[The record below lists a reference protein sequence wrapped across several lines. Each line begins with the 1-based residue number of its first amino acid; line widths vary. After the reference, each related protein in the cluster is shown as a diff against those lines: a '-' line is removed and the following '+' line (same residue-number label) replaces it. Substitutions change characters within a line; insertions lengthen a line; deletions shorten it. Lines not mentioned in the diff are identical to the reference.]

1 VKAEKK
7 QRLEAAGFK
16 VGSADE
22 FLGLTPSESALVS
35 LRLSL
40 AEEVRRRRL
49 RLHCSQA
56 ALAQRLGSSQSRV
69 AKLEAAE
76 ADVSLDLLFRALFA
90 TGAKMRDVGKVVS
103 AA

>member
-1 VKAEKK
+1 MKSDKK

-22 FLGLTPSESALVS
+22 FLALSPEESALVS

-49 RLHCSQA
+49 ALHYSQA
-56 ALAQRLGSSQSRV
+56 ELARRIGSSQSRV

-76 ADVSLDLLFRALFA
+76 SDVSLDLLFRALFA
-90 TGAKMRDVGKVVS
+90 TGAKMSDVGKVMT